1 LQWQSAI
8 ACLIWISVFEMRSCA
23 ETRNN
28 NLARLIQDNSGQGM
42 VEYVLVISLIALAVI
57 AFLPPVAGAIIKL
70 VNQIA
75 SAVKI

>member
-1 LQWQSAI
+1 VSAI
-8 ACLIWISVFEMRSCA
+8 FFGAHF
-23 ETRNN
+23 RNHR
-28 NLARLIQDNSGQGM
+28 LASHIHDSSGQGM

-75 SAVKI
+75 AAVKI